1 MILELNSD
9 VSEVLSLLL
18 WKEEVIVVVMI
29 GSVDKE
35 CHK

>member
-1 MILELNSD
+1 MILEPYSD

-29 GSVDKE
+29 GSVD
-35 CHK
+35 